1 MGQQTRSRIARW
13 KPSRRVEAFRKQRLS
28 SPGLPAMSLEGR
40 LLVLCARTSVSEF
53 VRVEIADLACDAI
66 NWELVWSLSKD
77 HGIARLVYRNL
88 ATICP
93 AAVPSSIHEAYRRHN
108 QATTLMNNVLA
119 KELMVLL
126 AALAAQGITAIPF
139 KGVTVAQAAYGDL
152 TVREC
157 ADNDLIIEEGA
168 LSQARKVLWSQGYRP
183 SGSEME
189 TGAESHESSHVFLKR
204 NGMVA
209 ADLQW
214 AIVRRHAGFR
224 ADRSAFWSRLKPVR
238 LPTTSVM
245 GLCPED
251 LLLLLCVH
259 GTIHAWGQLKW
270 VCDVAELVRRKPAL
284 DWSRLLFQASEWK
297 CRRMVLL
304 GLAMAHNLFDI
315 VLPRTVSLEIEKDG
329 DISVLVRRM
338 PRQLLKYSGQGI
350 DEDSLDALCVTI
362 ADSSWERWKLALVL
376 CRTDADV
383 CAQSL
388 PWFRGQRKLQILS
401 RCLRPFLT
409 ALPKNILWDR
419 IGDRLVR
426 WLRGC

>member
-1 MGQQTRSRIARW
+1 
-13 KPSRRVEAFRKQRLS
+13 
-28 SPGLPAMSLEGR
+28 MSLEGR

-53 VRVEIADLACDAI
+53 VRVEIADLACDAL
-66 NWELVWSLSKD
+66 NWELVWSLSKA
-77 HGIARLVYRNL
+77 HGIAPLVYRNL
-88 ATICP
+88 ASICP

-108 QATTLMNNVLA
+108 QATTLMNHVLA
-119 KELMVLL
+119 KELGALL
-126 AALAAQGITAIPF
+126 AALAAQGITVIPF
-139 KGVTVAQAAYGDL
+139 RGVTVAQAAYGDL

-157 ADNDLIIEEGA
+157 VDNDLIIEEGA

-189 TGAESHESSHVFLKR
+189 TGAAADESSHLFLRR

-214 AIVRRHAGFR
+214 AIVCRHAGFR
-224 ADRSAFWSRLKPVR
+224 VDRSALWSRLKPVR
-238 LPTTSVM
+238 LPSASLM
-245 GLCPED
+245 GLSPED

-284 DWSRLLFQASEWK
+284 DWSRLLFQAREWK

-304 GLAMAHNLFDI
+304 GLAMAQNLFDI
-315 VLPRTVSLEIEKDG
+315 VLPCSVSREIERDE

-338 PRQLLKYSGQGI
+338 PRQLLKYPHQGI
-350 DEDSLDALCVTI
+350 DEDSLDALSVTM
-362 ADSSWERWKLALVL
+362 ADSSWERWKLALLL
-376 CRTDADV
+376 CRTDGDMF
-383 CAQSL
+383 AQPL
-388 PWFRGQRKLQILS
+388 PWFRGQTQLQMLS
-401 RCLRPFLT
+401 ECLRPFLT
-409 ALPKNILWDR
+409 VLRKNTLWVR
-419 IGDRLVR
+419 IGHRLVR